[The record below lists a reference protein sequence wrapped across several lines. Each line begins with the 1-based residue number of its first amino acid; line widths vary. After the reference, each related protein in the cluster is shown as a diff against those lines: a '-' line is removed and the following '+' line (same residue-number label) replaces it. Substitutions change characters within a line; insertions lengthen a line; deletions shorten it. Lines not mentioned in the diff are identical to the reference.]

1 MNTISV
7 IICTYNGE
15 KYIEEQLN
23 SLKRQSIFI
32 DEYIICDDNSL
43 DNTCNIIENYIKK
56 NPELNINLF
65 RNSKN
70 KGVIKNFEFGLK
82 QASGDYIAFCDQD
95 DVWLP
100 NKMELSLNKIQEMEE
115 KYGKNMPLLVHTD
128 LVVVDEN
135 LDIINQSF
143 FKQEGLNVYKDEN
156 ILKALFL
163 QNNLVG
169 CTMFFN
175 KIAKN
180 LSLPF
185 PEHIIMHDYWLG
197 LVVACKGKI
206 EFINQGTIKYRQH
219 KKNVVGA
226 KTYISINSLKKIF
239 NKNYLDKSINSVIIQ
254 NRELVNYKSGILV
267 KNNNWFIEALK
278 AIEENNIIRM
288 IKLGI
293 HKHGILRNIIV
304 YVYFMI
310 RKFDL

>member
-1 MNTISV
+1 MSNISV
-7 IICTYNGE
+7 VICTYNGK
-15 KYIEEQLN
+15 KYIKEQLD
-23 SLKRQSIFI
+23 SLKRQTVFI

-43 DNTCNIIENYIKK
+43 DNTCDIIENYIEK
-56 NPELNINLF
+56 NPELNIKLF
-65 RNSKN
+65 RNNKN

-100 NKMELSLNKIQEMEE
+100 NKIELSLNKIQEMEE
-115 KYGKNMPLLVHTD
+115 KYGKNVPLLVHTD

-143 FKQEGLNVYKDEN
+143 FKQEGLNVYKDKD

-169 CTMFFN
+169 CTIVFN
-175 KIAKN
+175 RIAKI

-219 KKNVVGA
+219 KENVVGV
-226 KTYISINSLKKIF
+226 KKYISYTALKKIF
-239 NKNYLDKSINSVIIQ
+239 DKKYLDKSISSIIKQ
-254 NRELVNYKSGILV
+254 NKDLINFKSGFLLD
-267 KNNNWFIEALK
+267 NNEWVFKALNALEK
-278 AIEENNIIRM
+278 NNIIEM
-288 IKLGI
+288 IKLGV
-293 HKHGILRNIIV
+293 HKHGILRNIV
-304 YVYFMI
+304 LYGYFI
-310 RKFDL
+310 SKKF